1 MVAKR
6 LLAAIIFIIITIF
19 VVKVSEIKYNF
30 KINNEIKKIES
41 AWVKVHV

>member
-6 LLAAIIFIIITIF
+6 LLAAIIIITIF
-19 VVKVSEIKYNF
+19 VVKVSEIKYNL